1 MEVRSDRRHRFDV
14 DGESL
19 WSAITAVEDFSGW
32 WPWLRRFDGERLAP
46 GERWAC
52 TIQPPLPY
60 ALRFELEITEV
71 VAPELVT
78 AQVRGDLTGSA
89 RLEVRDL
96 SGGGATRSEVR
107 LRSDLAPT
115 NRVLRTFAM
124 VAKPMVRFGHDWV
137 LDTGLQQFR
146 SRGLATA
153 DDV

>member
-1 MEVRSDRRHRFDV
+1 MDVRSDRRHRFDV
-14 DGESL
+14 GGEVL
-19 WSAITAVEDFSGW
+19 WSAITAVDDFSRW
-32 WPWLRRFDGERLAP
+32 WPWLRRFDGARLAP
-46 GERWAC
+46 GERWDC
-52 TIQPPLPY
+52 MIQPPLPY

-71 VAPELVT
+71 VPSDLVT
-78 AQVRGDLTGSA
+78 AQVSGDLTGSA

-96 SGGGATRSEVR
+96 SGPGGARSEVR
-107 LRSDLAPT
+107 LRSDLTPA

-153 DDV
+153 DRP